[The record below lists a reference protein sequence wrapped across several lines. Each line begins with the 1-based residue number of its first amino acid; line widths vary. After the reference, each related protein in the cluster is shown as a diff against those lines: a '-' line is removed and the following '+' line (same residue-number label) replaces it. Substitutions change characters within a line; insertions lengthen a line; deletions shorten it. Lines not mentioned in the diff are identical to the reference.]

1 MGTHT
6 RMKTT
11 LDIADDLLLRAKKT
25 AKQRGVTVRSL
36 VETGLTMAL
45 KQPTAKTTVKPV
57 TFRGKG
63 RQPALASASWETI
76 RDTIYPI
83 H

>member
-1 MGTHT
+1 MGAHI

-11 LDIADDLLLRAKKT
+11 LEIADDLLLRAKKT

-36 VETGLTMAL
+36 VETGLAMAL
-45 KQPTAKTTVKPV
+45 QQPMAKAAVKPV

-63 RQPALASASWETI
+63 RQEALASASWETI
-76 RDTIYPI
+76 RDSIYPI
-83 H
+83 R